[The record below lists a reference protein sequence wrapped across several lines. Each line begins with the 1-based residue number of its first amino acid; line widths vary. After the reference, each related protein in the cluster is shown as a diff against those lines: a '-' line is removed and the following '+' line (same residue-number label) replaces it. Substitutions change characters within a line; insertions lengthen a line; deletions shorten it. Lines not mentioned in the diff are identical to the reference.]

1 MGKYLSKCILIT
13 RTCLWRDKL
22 VIIIHTFLQEKLSE
36 NEFQKAEN
44 FTKMLRKNSGHLCL
58 SCNFKKRWFFLELL
72 KSCKIE

>member
-44 FTKMLRKNSGHLCL
+44 FTKMLRKNSDH
-58 SCNFKKRWFFLELL
+58 
-72 KSCKIE
+72 